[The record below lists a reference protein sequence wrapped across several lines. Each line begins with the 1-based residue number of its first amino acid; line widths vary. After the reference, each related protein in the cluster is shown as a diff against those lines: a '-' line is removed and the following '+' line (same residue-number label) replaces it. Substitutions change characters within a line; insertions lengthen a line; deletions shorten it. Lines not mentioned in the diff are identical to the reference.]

1 MKVITLSVM
10 YVATAL
16 IGFIVLGCGDGSE
29 ASPEYELCQDL
40 DGLHSAIDDIGEPPA
55 DGVSADSIRESRDEI
70 SHAFESV
77 EESALEVA
85 DVRTQ
90 DLRAAWDALRAAL
103 QPAEGE
109 DARTVVVNSG
119 DEFGA
124 FVDEL
129 ISLETNVTCDDGG
142 Q

>member
-1 MKVITLSVM
+1 MSAI

-16 IGFIVLGCGDGSE
+16 IGLIVLGCGDGSE
-29 ASPEYELCQDL
+29 APPEYELCQDL
-40 DGLHSAIDDIGEPPA
+40 DGLHSAIDGIGEPPA
-55 DGVSADSIRESRDEI
+55 DGVSADSVRESRDEI
-70 SHAFESV
+70 SNAFAEV

-103 QPAEGE
+103 EPAEGE
-109 DARTVVVNSG
+109 DVRTVVVNAG

-129 ISLETNVTCDDGG
+129 ISFETNVTCDDGG
-142 Q
+142 E